1 MSEKMIEVERK
12 ILQVTLED
20 IEQRVQKIGAK
31 REFFREKFHAIWV
44 ENGLWIRFRIRHEW
58 CEWVREEFKSTDT
71 SWYKGEIGLN
81 IKDSI
86 QETLDFANAI
96 WFQQISETVKLRT
109 QWLLNYKN
117 YEVRIVVDEF
127 ESLRWLTNVDPIAEI
142 EVIVPSEQVEE
153 AEKIIFEVGE
163 LMWIENERIVKMGEN
178 KLFEIFSEKLWEKN

>member
-20 IEQRVQKIGAK
+20 IEQRVQKIGAN
-31 REFFREKFHAIWV
+31 REFFREKFHAIWL
-44 ENGLWIRFRIRHEW
+44 ENALWTRFRIRHEW
-58 CEWVREEFKSTDT
+58 REWVREEFKSTDT

-86 QETLDFANAI
+86 QQTLDFANAI

-117 YEVRIVVDEF
+117 YEVRILVDEF

-142 EVIVPSEQVEE
+142 EVIVPSEQVQE

-163 LMWIENERIVKMGEN
+163 LMWIEKERIVKMGEN